1 MIYTT
6 NYNSPLG
13 SILLVAK
20 ENQLI
25 GLYIEN
31 QKYYFN
37 PKEEAKENNHL
48 EIFLRAKKW
57 LDRYFNGEQPAIEE
71 LDLNP
76 IGSDFRLSVWKH
88 LCKIPYGSVTT
99 YKKIAEEIAKEKGI
113 NKMSARAI
121 GNAVGHNPISIII
134 PCHRV
139 VGTGGNLTGYAGGL
153 EKKKYLLKLE
163 ERQKEK

>member
-1 MIYTT
+1 MIYIT

-37 PKEEAKENNHL
+37 PKEEGKENNHL
-48 EIFLRAKKW
+48 EIFLRTKKW
-57 LDRYFNGEQPAIEE
+57 LDQYFNGEQPNIEE
-71 LDLNP
+71 LDLNL
-76 IGSDFRLSVWKH
+76 IGSDFRISVWKH

-99 YKKIAEEIAKEKGI
+99 YKKLAEEIAKEKGMK
-113 NKMSARAI
+113 KMSARAI

-139 VGTGGNLTGYAGGL
+139 VGMGGNLTGYSGGL
-153 EKKKYLLKLE
+153 DKKKYLLQLE
-163 ERQKEK
+163 GWQKE